1 MSVIGT
7 TLKQPRVFAH
17 DAVALSDLP
26 GCVWRGVKGLKLLDG
41 GSGFV
46 AGDYTTWLSTPITTS
61 NAGNGLGIEVIT
73 VDGDGT
79 ITDEEIQIPACTTG
93 NAYNIGDIV
102 TVNPPSIYHNIGI
115 DSAGTGYTSPTG
127 PFKAVNADG
136 TWSGMTVNVTGDDG
150 AGGVTAIEIV
160 EPGNGYSNGDVLT
173 IEDAGE
179 DATFTINISTAA
191 IFEVTD
197 LLWTAWD
204 YGCPFTSA
212 YMGSQGVIIEDV
224 TDANVGKPL
233 YGDNSYDASATN
245 LGEENVNGELGQ
257 IDQLAG
263 FLKKTMYTYTCGC
276 EEGTCSCTYET
287 PGPGAALYI
296 GAAMTSI
303 TLVMESG
310 SVTTFNNVPAG
321 AFMPVSALTVCAATP
336 EAEEGVDP
344 KAVILALF

>member
-17 DAVALSDLP
+17 DAVALQDLP
-26 GCVWRGVKGLKLLDG
+26 GCIWRGVSGVTMTDP

-46 AGDYTTWLSTPITTS
+46 AGDYSTWLSQPITTS
-61 NAGNGLGIEVIT
+61 NAGNGLILTVTNVGPTGIIIDEIT
-73 VDGDGT
+73 F
-79 ITDEEIQIPACTTG
+79 IPGCGTG
-93 NAYNIGDIV
+93 NAYNKGDQI
-102 TVNPPSIYHNIGI
+102 TINPPSIYHSTGI
-115 DSAGTGYTSPTG
+115 TAGGTGYAVAG
-127 PFKAVNADG
+127 PDKALNADG
-136 TWSGMTVNVTGDDG
+136 TWSGMTVNVTGEA
-150 AGGVTAIEIV
+150 AGVVTSIEIV
-160 EPGNGYSNGDVLT
+160 DPGNGYSNGDVLT
-173 IEDAGE
+173 IDAGNG
-179 DATFTINISTAA
+179 DCTFTVGISTAA
-191 IFEVTD
+191 VFEVAALT
-197 LLWTAWD
+197 WTAWD
-204 YGCPFTSA
+204 YGCPFTSP

-233 YGDNSYDASATN
+233 YGDATYNASSTN

-263 FLKKTMYTYTCGC
+263 FLKKTMYNYTCGC

-321 AFMPVSALTVCAATP
+321 SFMPVSALTVCAAEP
-336 EAEEGVDP
+336 VDAIEP
-344 KAVILALF
+344 KEVILALF